1 MENAKLFAVIRT
13 RGPGWQPHLSLE
25 QQRDWQPHA
34 AFMNNLKSDG
44 FVVLAGP
51 LEGTPEVLLII
62 RAATPEQII
71 ARLAPD
77 PWSGDLLLISKISP
91 WTLRLGALPA

>member
-1 MENAKLFAVIRT
+1 MENATLFAVIRT
-13 RGPGWQPHLSLE
+13 RGPAWQPNLGLE
-25 QQRDWQPHA
+25 QQRDWQSHA
-34 AFMNNLKSDG
+34 AFMNKLRTDG
-44 FVVLAGP
+44 FVVLGGP
-51 LEGTPEVLLII
+51 LDGTPDVLLII

-91 WTLRLGALPA
+91 WTLRLGTLPA